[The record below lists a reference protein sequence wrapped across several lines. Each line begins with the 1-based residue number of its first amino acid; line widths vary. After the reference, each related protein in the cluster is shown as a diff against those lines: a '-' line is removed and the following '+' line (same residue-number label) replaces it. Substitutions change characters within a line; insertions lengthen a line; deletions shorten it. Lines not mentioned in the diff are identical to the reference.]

1 MELLNRVDALK
12 QKNVKITCV
21 VPVHNEREVI
31 EDFLRKLQAFL
42 QQRTQHWHIIVVDD
56 GSRDGSAEILEKL
69 AHEKIIHLV
78 TLSRNFGKEIALT
91 AGIDCCDSD
100 VTILLDGDFQH
111 PIEMIDSFLQ
121 HWSEGYD
128 MVYGV
133 RTNRDNE
140 SWIKRFFTQIF
151 YRMMMRFTEINI
163 PQNAGDFR
171 LMDYRVVHALQTFEE
186 RNRFM
191 KGLYAWVGF
200 KSLGIPYEVQDRA
213 GGTSSWHFTR
223 LTQLAITGITSF
235 SDAPLR
241 LSSLVG
247 VLISVLSFF
256 CAIYIVVKTLL
267 TGVDIPGYATLL
279 TAITFLGGIQ
289 LLSIGILGEY
299 IARIFNEVKKRP
311 KYLVAKTHGFKQAQ
325 DAHDHQTPFQ

>member
-1 MELLNRVDALK
+1 MDIIKRVEGLQ
-12 QKNVKITCV
+12 QKTISICCV
-21 VPVHNEREVI
+21 VPVHNECEII
-31 EDFLRKLQAFL
+31 EDFLRKLHQYL
-42 QQRTQHWHIIVVDD
+42 QTKSKYGHIIVVDD
-56 GSRDGSAEILEKL
+56 GSRDGSPAILERL
-69 AHEKIIHLV
+69 AKEEIIHLI

-100 VTILLDGDFQH
+100 VAILIDGDFQH
-111 PIEMIDSFLQ
+111 PINMLDDFLQ

-133 RTNRDNE
+133 RTNRQNE
-140 SWIKRFFTQIF
+140 SWPKRVMTRIF
-151 YRMMMRFTEINI
+151 YRLMSRFTEITI

-171 LMDYRVVHALQTFEE
+171 LLDSKVIHALQTFEE

-200 KSLGIPYEVQDRA
+200 KSLGIPYEAQERA
-213 GGTSSWHFTR
+213 GGTSSWHFSR
-223 LTQLAITGITSF
+223 LTELAITGITSF

-247 VLISVLSFF
+247 VFISALSFI
-256 CAIYIVVKTLL
+256 CALYIVLKTLF
-267 TGVDIPGYATLL
+267 TGVDVPGYATLL
-279 TAITFLGGIQ
+279 TAIMFLGGIQ

-311 KYLVAKTHGFKQAQ
+311 KYLVAKTHGFKQSA
-325 DAHDHQTPFQ
+325 DAHDN